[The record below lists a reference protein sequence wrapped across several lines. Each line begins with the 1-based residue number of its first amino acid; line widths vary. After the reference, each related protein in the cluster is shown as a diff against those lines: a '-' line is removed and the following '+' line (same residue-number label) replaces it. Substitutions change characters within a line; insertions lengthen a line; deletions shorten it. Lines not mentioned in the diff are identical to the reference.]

1 MLRSYLAIGPVVA
14 RPASDGSH
22 PVHFRS
28 QLSRPRRRKTSELG
42 DPFLPAPFARMR
54 WRLSH
59 RSIIGMTRSLEFSL
73 PFLLPGLHSAHGEI
87 FHTLAFHSAG

>member
-28 QLSRPRRRKTSELG
+28 QLSRPAAGKTSELS
-42 DPFLPAPFARMR
+42 PLYSARPDVVMAD
-54 WRLSH
+54 
-59 RSIIGMTRSLEFSL
+59 M
-73 PFLLPGLHSAHGEI
+73 A
-87 FHTLAFHSAG
+87 